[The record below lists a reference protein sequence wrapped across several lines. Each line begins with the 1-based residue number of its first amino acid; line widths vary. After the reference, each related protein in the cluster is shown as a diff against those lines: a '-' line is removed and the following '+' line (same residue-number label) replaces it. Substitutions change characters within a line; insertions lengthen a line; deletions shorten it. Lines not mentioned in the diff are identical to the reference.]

1 MSEDNQLPLATD
13 EDVNTDSSE
22 KDTDS
27 SEDVTLMW
35 VAVGIAIFALVLL
48 LGAFIASMVNLRR
61 SGSDSGLVVPED
73 SSTVSLYDAR
83 TRYF

>member
-1 MSEDNQLPLATD
+1 MTHTKMSEPNQLPLSNE
-13 EDVNTDSSE
+13 EDS
-22 KDTDS
+22 DTES

-48 LGAFIASMVNLRR
+48 LGAFIASMVNLRK
-61 SGSDSGLVVPED
+61 SGANKDLFIPEE
-73 SSTVSLYDAR
+73 SSTMSPYDAR